1 MAFSLVLKLWYTG
14 GGSEQEFQC
23 CNADGLTSS
32 FDPSV
37 RQGTLPPI
45 GKLSS
50 LGARLCC
57 GRLRRTSSHSV
68 KITEER
74 VMAHLEMDVTFSL
87 LEEGQK
93 YVDSVS

>member
-1 MAFSLVLKLWYTG
+1 MGAQNKNFSAVT
-14 GGSEQEFQC
+14 QT
-23 CNADGLTSS
+23 DLTSS

-37 RQGTLPPI
+37 RQATLPPI

-57 GRLRRTSSHSV
+57 GRLRRTSSQGV

-93 YVDSVS
+93 YVECVS

>member
-1 MAFSLVLKLWYTG
+1 MGAQNKTFSAVT
-14 GGSEQEFQC
+14 QT
-23 CNADGLTSS
+23 DLTSS